1 MMMNVWDIIWRNNK
15 GIIQGTLA
23 GTPLENVAVVA
34 RQAFLVARTNFFLS
48 LPLSLERT
56 VSLVELDNIQQSRKT
71 ERVEVS
77 DGKSGLQGGT
87 IRQSPRSV
95 GTASGLRRKV
105 MSNVPL
111 AQPRESHWA
120 SLPLLPDPGPQPAP
134 DPFLQPLQQRGCLTV
149 AEVPFPAP

>member
-1 MMMNVWDIIWRNNK
+1 MMNVWDIIWRNNK

-105 MSNVPL
+105 RPYVPM
-111 AQPRESHWA
+111 AQSSKPYRA
-120 SLPLLPDPGPQPAP
+120 SLPLLPDHGSQPAP
-134 DPFLQPLQQRGCLTV
+134 NPFFQPLQHRGRLAV
-149 AEVPFPAP
+149 VEVTLPAS